1 MDILPIHILMCFYV
15 TFIRLLKKFVSIQQ
29 TCCPIQMIIVDPL
42 FFPNVIPFLKLSM
55 KKKDVENVCGSD
67 TSLF

>member
-1 MDILPIHILMCFYV
+1 
-15 TFIRLLKKFVSIQQ
+15 
-29 TCCPIQMIIVDPL
+29 MIIVDPL